1 MPKKQARDRRV
12 CWDFGVIHHVSR
24 IRKICHWEPIRHS
37 RIHSL
42 AAITGIISLIILLCR
57 QKFLEH
63 ETARF
68 NALYGRV
75 GPTTNIHT
83 YAYRLLKMCIGKN
96 YRKFGHLKF
105 AHANF
110 WVLRLAAKQL
120 TPLHSFTIQRCRP
133 TNSKLQQFSLQ
144 KYSSQRGQQ
153 MGTFTSRNCKEI
165 GLVVTR
171 RHV

>member
-12 CWDFGVIHHVSR
+12 CWDFRVIHHVSR

-83 YAYRLLKMCIGKN
+83 YAYRLLKMCIGKKLSKIWTFKV
-96 YRKFGHLKF
+96 RPCRFLSVATCGKT
-105 AHANF
+105 AH
-110 WVLRLAAKQL
+110 
-120 TPLHSFTIQRCRP
+120 TT
-133 TNSKLQQFSLQ
+133 
-144 KYSSQRGQQ
+144 
-153 MGTFTSRNCKEI
+153 TFIHHT
-165 GLVVTR
+165 TM
-171 RHV
+171 